1 MIRTTELPPFLSPIV
16 LALFALVCS
25 SNSVVAQPGI
35 AEILRNGAFEGGSGP
50 NGQGAGVPRWE
61 AVDAGYDIDRN
72 TRHGGDQAIRCDNLR
87 PTARRGASCFVE
99 LNQLRPTPILVTGWS
114 KADAVS
120 GTLNPDYALYIDLV
134 YTDGTTLWGQ
144 SSPFRPGTHVW
155 ERRRVLIFPAKPIK
169 AMTVNALFRNHS
181 GTAWFDDFS
190 AHAIEGDG
198 LFDSQLLQLP
208 ARGATATGKPVTVTA
223 KDGLSVTLD
232 SQGAIRK
239 VRAGSQD
246 VSGPTAGGF
255 FLRDVARDAQ
265 PAAVAGATSAYHGT
279 GANFFSSPPGMGIR
293 FYAKIVPD
301 GDALA
306 VDGEL
311 TDTTS
316 TDRAVTVYLALPV
329 GAEGWLWGQDIR
341 RSSTIDAHRENSNLV
356 RVNVGATG
364 GLSLYPLGMI
374 GNSAHGVGIASQMD
388 WPSVYRI
395 FYNGPTHQFVIA
407 WDFALTGKTAA
418 WPSHNAR
425 FRCRL
430 FHQGADAGWGFRA
443 AAQRFY
449 RLNSPN
455 FDRKAKAEGIWMPFT
470 KPETV
475 TNASDF
481 GIAYH
486 EGDTS
491 VAADDR
497 AGILSF
503 RYTEPMS
510 WWMPMPPEMPRTYE
524 AALGLVS
531 QLAAST
537 DPKKKEQREMARAL
551 LNSGTQDSSGRF
563 NLEFRNEPWANG
575 AVFLLNPNPELP
587 SGPDTPTRS
596 SVAYSVADAI
606 KRYGPETSRTNG
618 TLDGEY
624 LDSLEGWS
632 DVLDYRPS
640 SLQACPYPI
649 TFETDSRVPVV
660 PQWYSTHTFTRY
672 LRDDLHNRGK
682 LLMANSVPIR
692 FSIFAPLLDV
702 MGIEVNWLD
711 SAGGWQP
718 ESDETLSMRR
728 TLSYQKPYL
737 LLQNTNFDRFTPE
750 LVEKYFQRCLFYG
763 IYPSMFSAD
772 AATNP
777 YWDTPK
783 LYNRDRPL
791 FKTYIPI
798 VKKLSAAG
806 WEPITF
812 ATVNEPK
819 VYVERYGPRQFTL
832 LNDSSAPANTTV
844 SIDLGALR
852 IPPSG
857 IHAVDMKTKIG
868 IPSQIS
874 GTTLRLQIAL
884 QPDQSLAIELQ

>member
-1 MIRTTELPPFLSPIV
+1 M
-16 LALFALVCS
+16 AH
-25 SNSVVAQPGI
+25 
-35 AEILRNGAFEGGSGP
+35 
-50 NGQGAGVPRWE
+50 
-61 AVDAGYDIDRN
+61 
-72 TRHGGDQAIRCDNLR
+72 HGGDQSIRCDNLR
-87 PTARRGASCFVE
+87 PTARRGASCLIE
-99 LNQLRPTPILVTGWS
+99 LNQKQPAPVLVTGWS

-120 GTLNPDYALYIDLV
+120 GAPNPDYALYVDLV

-144 SSPFRPGTHVW
+144 SSPFRVGTHDW
-155 ERRRVLIFPAKPIK
+155 ERRRVLIFPTKPIRT
-169 AMTVNALFRNHS
+169 MTVNALFRSHS

-198 LFDSQLLQLP
+198 LFDSQVLQLP
-208 ARGATATGKPVTVTA
+208 SRPPAASNKPVTVTA
-223 KDGLSVTLD
+223 KDGLSLTLD
-232 SQGAIRK
+232 AQGNIRRL
-239 VRAGSQD
+239 RAGD
-246 VSGPTAGGF
+246 RDATGPAPGGF
-255 FLRDVARDAQ
+255 YLRDVARDAQ
-265 PAAVAGATSAYHGT
+265 PVAVNGATTAYHGT
-279 GANFFSSPPGMGIR
+279 GANFFSSPPGLGIR

-311 TDTTS
+311 TDTTN
-316 TDRAVTVYLALPV
+316 TDRAVTIYLALPV
-329 GAEGWLWGQDIR
+329 GAEGWRWGQDIR
-341 RSSTIDAHRENSNLV
+341 RSSTIDAHQENSNLV

-364 GLSLYPLGMI
+364 GLSLYPFGVVSD
-374 GNSAHGVGIASQMD
+374 SATAVGIASQMD

-430 FHQGADAGWGFRA
+430 FHLGRSEAVWGFRA

-455 FDRKAKAEGIWMPFT
+455 FDRKAKAEGIWIPFT

-491 VAADDR
+491 VASDDR

-510 WWMPMPPEMPRTYE
+510 WWMPMPTEMPRTYE
-524 AALGLVS
+524 AATTLAK
-531 QLAAST
+531 QLAESK
-537 DPKKKEQREMARAL
+537 DPKKKELREMARAL
-551 LNSGTQDSSGRF
+551 VNSGTQDPSGRY

-575 AVFLLNPNPELP
+575 AVFVLNPNPELP
-587 SGPDTPTRS
+587 SAPDKPTRS
-596 SVAYSVADAI
+596 SVAYTVADAI
-606 KRYGPETSRTNG
+606 RRYGPDASRTNG

-624 LDSLEGWS
+624 LDSLESWS

-649 TFETDSRVPVV
+649 PFETDTRMPAV
-660 PQWYSTHTFTRY
+660 PQWYSTHTFTRF

-692 FSIFAPLLDV
+692 FSIFAPLLDI

-711 SAGGWQP
+711 ASGNWQP
-718 ESDETLSMRR
+718 DSDETMSMRR

-737 LLQNTNFDRFTPE
+737 LLQNTNFDKFSPP
-750 LVEKYFQRCLFYG
+750 LIEKYFQRCLFYG

-772 AATNP
+772 AATHP
-777 YWDTPK
+777 YWDTPV

-791 FKTYIPI
+791 FKTYIPMI
-798 VKKLSAAG
+798 KNLSAAG

-812 ATVNEPK
+812 ATTDAPK
-819 VYVERYGPRQFTL
+819 VYVERYGARRFTL
-832 LNDSSAPANTTV
+832 LNDSGAQAAATLT
-844 SIDLGALR
+844 IDLTALHISPAGVR
-852 IPPSG
+852 VI
-857 IHAVDMKTKIG
+857 DMKTNAEIA
-868 IPSQIS
+868 SQVV
-874 GTTLRLQIAL
+874 GTTLKVPVTLA
-884 QPDQSLAIELQ
+884 PDRSLAIELK